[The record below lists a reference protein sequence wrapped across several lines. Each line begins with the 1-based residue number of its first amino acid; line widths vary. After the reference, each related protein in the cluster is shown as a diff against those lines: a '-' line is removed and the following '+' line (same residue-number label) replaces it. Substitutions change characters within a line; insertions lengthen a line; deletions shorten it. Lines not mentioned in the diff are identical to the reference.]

1 MYIGY
6 NKNQYCEWVIQ
17 KLERELGKTVTPFY
31 ELKILALKYSSDNAD
46 LLKDDVKGNE
56 VHVREVK

>member
-6 NKNQYCEWVIQ
+6 NKKQYCEWVIQ